1 MCQKEQGPFPAF
13 DVQKIRISK
22 GYTLFCHHC
31 SSTLFIFMSQTLS
44 WMLHPVCH

>member
-1 MCQKEQGPFPAF
+1 MCQKEQGPFSAF